1 MNPAVLGLLGLL
13 AGVPA
18 WYLEEPLTGLGGDL
32 DAMFADPGG
41 GVWTAV
47 TGETTAE
54 GRARV
59 LYRGPD
65 ADAWELRYEGPTATD
80 LSLHAAGPGELYF
93 GFNQPLRAFEPTLL
107 RIGRDGIRRLPAP
120 AERLDDLEFL
130 QVGDYALTSDDEG
143 WACGQHG
150 ALWRLEGGVWSRAPS
165 PFPWAPGDPHG
176 EHYCV
181 SIDLMAADDGL
192 MITNEGRGAR
202 WDGRAWRAIAGP
214 EGQEVLFVRHGRGL
228 AFSDDAFFRY
238 TAGGWVRLASQ
249 CDAATADAL
258 VRRGLVVDHG
268 GALGLTRDLVVDL
281 GAASWT
287 CRPSG
292 LDVGLRAVAAAGGAL
307 WVLSDDGVHRE
318 ASAKIVTFVD
328 ATGDSLPRGLQYP
341 LVVDLDLDGDLDVIA
356 ALGEAD
362 VLPSTVAAHGTP
374 ALWRNFGGG
383 GFQRVAG
390 LPAVDLRILPRQ
402 LAVGDLDGDADL
414 DLVTC
419 DIHGRVQTWRRDG
432 ERYRETGAWLEVG
445 REELFLADFEGD
457 GDLDVLVGG
466 HALLNDGV
474 GVFADL
480 ELPPELARPTGPWFD
495 GDGDGDADVVGLRW
509 RDPAVFF
516 RNEGD
521 GRFGEHPLA
530 AIAEAGTVADLDLDG
545 APEFLAQRLHYY
557 HLALPFR
564 RCDFTGSPRCDDA
577 DATTTPAGVVA
588 DLDADGRLD
597 IIVGS
602 LRVDEQPPRSGEVHL
617 GRDDG
622 GFTDVTHASGVRP
635 RATAFDADG
644 DGDRD
649 VYTVAGG
656 LALQRGAP
664 DTWLRVHPRQA
675 ASDRL
680 ASGAWVTVRDGDG
693 RVVASGLADAGVV
706 ALGLPDPDGRYAV
719 TVRFPGG
726 ASRTIDGVPARV
738 DLVVDD
744 ESGLAGGLARARL
757 WATGT
762 WRRLVATRDLLAP
775 LLALMLAF
783 ALARL
788 RPRLRPWLPAFA
800 GLALAGLPLW
810 LGFTVRGPEALA
822 WLLAPLDLAAAAV
835 VTALIAAVT
844 AARRRVRVGP
854 FRLRERLGAGAAA
867 TVWRA
872 ERDGEDLALKLYD
885 ALVMESADAR
895 ERFFREARI
904 GAEIQHPN
912 LVQIVDAGRLDDGR
926 CFLVM
931 KRIDGASLAARI
943 AGGPRLSVAAV
954 VQIGIDV
961 AGALAALHAAGVVHR
976 DVKPANIVLRRD
988 GRAVLTDLGLAR
1000 GALFRTVTRLDV
1012 AVGTL
1017 AYMSPEQ
1024 AIGRPLDGRADLWSL
1039 GVVLYE
1045 LLAGRRPFSGQHEM
1059 ELIYLLCNVDP
1070 PDLRAQAPTI
1080 PGDLVAIVMRC
1091 LAREPEARHE
1101 GAAALEAA
1109 LAEVG
1114 RRLAAADTS
1123 ASTPSTKPTIE

>member
-1 MNPAVLGLLGLL
+1 MSLAALGLLGAL

-18 WYLEEPLTGLGGDL
+18 WYLEQPLTELGGDL
-32 DAMFADPGG
+32 DAMYADPWG
-41 GVWTAV
+41 GVWVAV
-47 TGETTAE
+47 TGETTAA

-59 LYRGPD
+59 LYRDPD
-65 ADAWELRYEGPTATD
+65 ADAWTLRYEGPTATD
-80 LSLHAAGPGELYF
+80 LSLHAAAPGELYL

-107 RIGRDGIRRLPAP
+107 RLGREGVRRLPAP

-130 QVGDYALTSDDEG
+130 QVGDYALLGDDTG
-143 WACGQHG
+143 WACGQRG
-150 ALWRLEGGVWSRAPS
+150 ALWRLADGAWTRAPS
-165 PFPWAPGDPHG
+165 PFAWAPGAPQA

-181 SIDLMAADDGL
+181 SIDLAAEDDGL
-192 MITNEGRGAR
+192 MITGDGRGAR
-202 WDGRAWRAIAGP
+202 WDGRAWREIADP
-214 EGQEVLFVRHGRGL
+214 PGQAVHFFRHGRGL
-228 AFSDDAFFRY
+228 AYGEDALLRY
-238 TAGGWVRLASQ
+238 TAGGWVRLAPR
-249 CDAATADAL
+249 CEAATADAL
-258 VRRGLVVDHG
+258 IRRGLVVDHAG
-268 GALGLTRDLVVDL
+268 VLGVTRDLVVDL
-281 GAASWT
+281 GAAAWT

-292 LDVGLRAVAAAGGAL
+292 LDVGIRAVAAAGGAL

-318 ASAKIVTFVD
+318 ASARVVTFVD
-328 ATGDSLPRGLQYP
+328 AAGDSLPRGLQYP

-356 ALGEAD
+356 ARGDAD

-374 ALWRNFGGG
+374 ALWRNLGGG
-383 GFQRVAG
+383 AFSRVAG
-390 LPAVDLRILPRQ
+390 LPAVDLRVLPRQ
-402 LAVGDLDGDADL
+402 IAVGDLDGDADL
-414 DLVTC
+414 DIVTC
-419 DIHGRVQTWRRDG
+419 DVHGRVQTWRRDG
-432 ERYRETGAWLEVG
+432 ERYSESGAWLAVG
-445 REELFLADFEGD
+445 RDELHLADFEGD
-457 GDLDVLVGG
+457 GDLDVMIGG
-466 HALLNDGV
+466 HALRNDGV
-474 GVFADL
+474 GGFVDL
-480 ELPPELARPTGPWFD
+480 ELPPALAGSTGPWFD

-509 RDPAVFF
+509 RDPAVFL
-516 RNEGD
+516 RNAGD
-521 GRFGEHPLA
+521 GRFDEHALPV
-530 AIAEAGTVADLDLDG
+530 IAEAGAVADLDLDG

-557 HLALPFR
+557 HLALPLR
-564 RCDFTGSPRCDDA
+564 RCDVRGPPRCDEA
-577 DATTTPAGVVA
+577 DQGTTPAGVLA

-617 GRDDG
+617 GRADG
-622 GFTDVTHASGVRP
+622 GFTDVTHASGLRP

-680 ASGAWVTVRDGDG
+680 ASGAWVVVRDGDG
-693 RVVASGLADAGVV
+693 RIVASGAAEAGAV
-706 ALGLPDPDGRYAV
+706 ALGLPDADARYAV

-726 ASRTIDGVPARV
+726 ASRTVADVPARV

-744 ESGLAGGLARARL
+744 VDGLAGGLARARL

-762 WRRLVATRDLLAP
+762 WRRLAPVRDVAAP
-775 LLALMLAF
+775 LLALTLAL
-783 ALARL
+783 ALARP
-788 RPRLRPWLPAFA
+788 RPRLRPWLPTFA
-800 GLALAGLPLW
+800 GLALVGLPLW
-810 LGFTVRGPEALA
+810 LGVTVRGPAALA
-822 WLLAPLDLAAAAV
+822 WLLAPLDLVAAALLTAALAAAAS
-835 VTALIAAVT
+835 
-844 AARRRVRVGP
+844 ARGRVRVGP

-872 ERDGEDLALKLYD
+872 ERGGQDLALKLYD
-885 ALVMESADAR
+885 ADVMASADAR

-912 LVQIVDAGRLDDGR
+912 LVQIVDAGRLDDDR
-926 CFLVM
+926 CYLVM
-931 KRIDGASLAARI
+931 KLIDGAALAARV
-943 AGGPRLSVAAV
+943 AAGPRLAVADV
-954 VQIGIDV
+954 LRVGVDV

-1000 GALFRTVTRLDV
+1000 GALFRTVTRLDA

-1024 AIGRPLDGRADLWSL
+1024 AIGRPLDGRADVWSL

-1045 LLAGRRPFSGQHEM
+1045 LLADRRPFSGQHEM

-1070 PDLRAQAPTI
+1070 PDLRALDPTI
-1080 PGDLVAIVMRC
+1080 PAELAAIVMRC
-1091 LAREPEARHE
+1091 LAREPEARHAD
-1101 GAAALEAA
+1101 AAALEAA
-1109 LAEVG
+1109 LAAVG
-1114 RRLAAADTS
+1114 RRLGVA
-1123 ASTPSTKPTIE
+1123 

>member
-1 MNPAVLGLLGLL
+1 MNPAALGLLSVLGIFTGE
-13 AGVPA
+13 APA
-18 WYLEEPLTGLGGDL
+18 WYLEQPLTGLGGDI
-32 DAMFADPGG
+32 DAMFADPHGG
-41 GVWTAV
+41 IWTAV

-59 LYRGPD
+59 YYRSAA
-65 ADAWELRYEGPTATD
+65 ADTWELRYEGPTATD

-107 RIGRDGIRRLPAP
+107 RLGPDGIHRLPAP

-130 QVGDYALTSDDEG
+130 QVGDYALTRDDEG

-150 ALWRLEGGVWSRAPS
+150 ALWRLQGGAWSRAPS
-165 PFPWAPGDPHG
+165 PFAWAPGDPQG
-176 EHYCV
+176 QHYCV
-181 SIDLMAADDGL
+181 SIDLLAEDDGL
-192 MITNEGRGAR
+192 MLTSEGRGAR
-202 WDGRAWRAIAGP
+202 WDGRAWREIAGP
-214 EGQEVLFVRHGRGL
+214 DGREALFLRNGRGL
-228 AFSDDAFFRY
+228 ALSDDAFLRY
-238 TAGGWVRLASQ
+238 TAGGWVQLASQ

-258 VRRGLVVDHG
+258 VRRGLVVDHR
-268 GALGLTRDLVVDL
+268 GALGLTRDLVIDL

-292 LDVGLRAVAAAGGAL
+292 LDVGLRAAATAGGAL
-307 WVLSDDGVHRE
+307 WVLSDDGIHRE

-328 ATGDSLPRGLQYP
+328 APGDALPRGLQYP

-356 ALGEAD
+356 ALGDAD
-362 VLPSTVAAHGTP
+362 VLPSTHAAHGTP
-374 ALWRNFGGG
+374 ALWQNLGGG
-383 GFQRVAG
+383 AFQRSAE
-390 LPAVDLRILPRQ
+390 LPSALLRILPRQ
-402 LAVGDLDGDADL
+402 IAAGDLDGDADL
-414 DLVTC
+414 DLVTL
-419 DIHGRVQTWRRDG
+419 DIHDRLQTWGRHGD
-432 ERYRETGAWLEVG
+432 RYRETGTWLELG
-445 REELFLADFEGD
+445 RHELFLADFEGD
-457 GDLDVLVGG
+457 GDLDVLVAG
-466 HALLNDGV
+466 HLLQNDGV
-474 GVFADL
+474 GVFTDRV
-480 ELPPELARPTGPWFD
+480 LPPALARPTGPWFD
-495 GDGDGDADVVGLRW
+495 ADGDADADVVGLHW
-509 RDPAVFF
+509 RDPATFF
-516 RNEGD
+516 RNEGGGD
-521 GRFGEHPLA
+521 FSEHPLA

-564 RCDFTGSPRCDDA
+564 RCDLTGAPRCDDA
-577 DATTTPAGVVA
+577 DEMTTPAGVLA

-617 GRDDG
+617 GRADG
-622 GFTDVTHASGVRP
+622 GFRDVTHASGLRP
-635 RATAFDADG
+635 RATPFDADG

-649 VYTVAGG
+649 VYTVTGG

-680 ASGAWVTVRDGDG
+680 ASGAWITVRDADDQI
-693 RVVASGLADAGVV
+693 VASGIADAGLA
-706 ALGLPDPDGRYAV
+706 ALGLPDPDARYAV

-726 ASRTIDGVPARV
+726 ASRTIADVPARV
-738 DLVVDD
+738 DLVVHDLD
-744 ESGLAGGLARARL
+744 GLAGGLARVRL

-762 WRRLVATRDLLAP
+762 WRLLVPARDLLAP
-775 LLALMLAF
+775 LLALALTL

-788 RPRLRPWLPAFA
+788 RPRLRPWLPTFA

-810 LGFTVRGPEALA
+810 LGFTVRGPVALA
-822 WLLAPLDLAAAAV
+822 WLLSPLDLAAAALL
-835 VTALIAAVT
+835 TAPIAAIIS
-844 AARRRVRVGP
+844 ARRRVRVGP
-854 FRLRERLGAGAAA
+854 FRLRERLGAGAAG

-872 ERDGEDLALKLYD
+872 ERNGEDLALKLYD
-885 ALVMESADAR
+885 VDVMESADAR

-931 KRIDGASLAARI
+931 KRIDGPSLAARI
-943 AGGPRLSVAAV
+943 ADGPRLPRAAV
-954 VQIGIDV
+954 LQIGIDV

-1000 GALFRTVTRLDV
+1000 SALFRTVTRLDV

-1045 LLAGRRPFSGQHEM
+1045 LLSDRRPFAGQHEM

-1070 PDLRAQAPTI
+1070 PDLRAHDPTI
-1080 PGDLVAIVMRC
+1080 PADLAAIVMRC
-1091 LAREPEARHE
+1091 LAREPDERHAD
-1101 GAAALEAA
+1101 AAALGAA
-1109 LAEVG
+1109 LAEVA
-1114 RRLAAADTS
+1114 RRERS
-1123 ASTPSTKPTIE
+1123 QGG